1 MELNDFRG
9 NFNECVVE
17 TRDPV
22 RNHDF
27 CCGCIQMH
35 LSIPTSILGALG
47 LIKLIIS
54 LIYKDILG
62 KWNNH
67 QFPVFAL
74 LLLDPQNNH
83 SCSQ

>member
-1 MELNDFRG
+1 MELNDFKG
-9 NFNECVVE
+9 NFNEFVVE

-27 CCGCIQMH
+27 CCGCIQIH
-35 LSIPTSILGALG
+35 LSIPTSILGAFG

-62 KWNNH
+62 KLNNH
-67 QFPVFAL
+67 QFPVLTLF
-74 LLLDPQNNH
+74 
-83 SCSQ
+83 

>member
-1 MELNDFRG
+1 MELNDFKG
-9 NFNECVVE
+9 NFNEFIVE

-27 CCGCIQMH
+27 CCGCIHIH

-62 KWNNH
+62 KLNNH
-67 QFPVFAL
+67 QFPVFQL
-74 LLLDPQNNH
+74 SL
-83 SCSQ
+83 

>member
-1 MELNDFRG
+1 MELNDFKG
-9 NFNECVVE
+9 NFNEFIVE

-27 CCGCIQMH
+27 CCGCIQIH

-62 KWNNH
+62 KLNNH
-67 QFPVFAL
+67 QFPVFQL
-74 LLLDPQNNH
+74 SL
-83 SCSQ
+83 